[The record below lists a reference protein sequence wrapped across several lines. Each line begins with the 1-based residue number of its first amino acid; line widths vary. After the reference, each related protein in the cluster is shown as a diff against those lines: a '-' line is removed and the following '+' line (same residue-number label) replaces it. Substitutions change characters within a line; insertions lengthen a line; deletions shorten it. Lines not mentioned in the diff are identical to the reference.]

1 MRLPRAIRLATLAAF
16 LLGGLSIPVHTSWA
30 EGPKIYKT
38 GIPDQDKVFGEVRNI
53 NGVLEAAEKRMDA
66 LERQVSEPLGLPDGT
81 VLADSVYAIR
91 KVSNG
96 GVSTMNAGGRTI
108 LLVGGDAPQ
117 SAKDA
122 ATALNEGTQ
131 ELETIAADIQ
141 KYPARLEVLTEKA
154 SAMEP
159 DAATLE
165 ANGMSADGL
174 KEAKNKYTNNFM
186 LTKYTGERA
195 TAVSKRASQLLKA
208 LEEGMARPLEVAPE
222 PTPAPTPAP
231 VAVAEPEPAPAPAP
245 APKVVQPAPKPGK
258 SVPTVEETITKAWK
272 QFENAEV
279 DEAVALLQSADLL
292 LPKQTRPVRRQDLI
306 ELFQLRALV
315 NIVQGNATAAAWSAT
330 QALVIHPNSV
340 PESRFGPAYGK
351 LHKMLQ
357 KADLVQK
364 VDVRVEGDGR
374 AYLSGIEVTRGA
386 TIQLGQ
392 GQHLL
397 QVEQPDGSW
406 KGTVVNVSDG
416 FVVEF

>member
-1 MRLPRAIRLATLAAF
+1 MRLSIAVLAL
-16 LLGGLSIPVHTSWA
+16 LLGGPMVALQPAFADT
-30 EGPKIYKT
+30 PKIYEI

-81 VLADSVYAIR
+81 VLADSVYEIR
-91 KVSNG
+91 KVSGG

-141 KYPARLEVLTEKA
+141 KYPARLDALTDKA
-154 SAMEP
+154 EGMEP

-165 ANGMSADGL
+165 ANGMSADDL
-174 KEAKNKYTNNFM
+174 KDVKNKYTNNFM
-186 LTKYTGERA
+186 LTKHTGQRS
-195 TAVSKRASQLLKA
+195 TAVSKRATQLLKA
-208 LEEGMARPLEVAPE
+208 LEEGMARPLDSAPAPAPE
-222 PTPAPTPAP
+222 P
-231 VAVAEPEPAPAPAP
+231 VASVEPAPAPAP
-245 APKVVQPAPKPGK
+245 VVKPRPKPK
-258 SVPTVEETITKAWK
+258 PKPRPAQNVPTVEATIAKAWK
-272 QFENAEV
+272 QFKNAEV
-279 DEAVALLQSADLL
+279 DEAVELLQSADLL

-306 ELFQLRALV
+306 ELFQLRSLV

-330 QALVIHPNSV
+330 QALVIHPNAV
-340 PESRFGPAYGK
+340 PDSRFGPAYAK

-364 VDVRVEGDGR
+364 VDVSVEGDGR

-397 QVEQPDGSW
+397 QVEQDDGSW
-406 KGTVVNVSDG
+406 KGTVVFVRDG

>member
-1 MRLPRAIRLATLAAF
+1 MRFPQVLRIATVAML
-16 LLGGLSIPVHTSWA
+16 LLGSVTASAPALAQT
-30 EGPKIYKT
+30 PKIYKT

-66 LERQVSEPLGLPDGT
+66 LERQVSEPLGLSDGT
-81 VLADSVYAIR
+81 VLADSVYEIR
-91 KVSNG
+91 RVSKG

-141 KYPARLEVLTEKA
+141 KYPARLDALTQQA
-154 SAMEP
+154 SGMEP

-165 ANGMSADGL
+165 ANGMSTDEL
-174 KEAKNKYTNNFM
+174 KDAKNKYTNNFM
-186 LTKYTGERA
+186 LTKHTGQRA
-195 TAVSKRASQLLKA
+195 TAVSKRATQLLKA
-208 LEEGMARPLEVAPE
+208 LEEGMARPLEAAA
-222 PTPAPTPAP
+222 PAPAPAP
-231 VAVAEPEPAPAPAP
+231 VAVAEPAPDPAPAPT
-245 APKVVQPAPKPGK
+245 PKPAARPK
-258 SVPTVEETITKAWK
+258 QKVPTVQATITQAWK

-279 DEAVALLQSADLL
+279 DAAVDLLQSADLL
-292 LPKQTRPVRRQDLI
+292 LPKQTNPVPRQDLI

-315 NIVQGNATAAAWSAT
+315 NIVEGNATAAAWSAT
-330 QALVIHPNSV
+330 QALVIHPNAV
-340 PESRFGPAYGK
+340 PESRFGPAYAK
-351 LHKMLQ
+351 LHKALQ
-357 KADLVQK
+357 KASLVQK

-397 QVEQPDGSW
+397 QVEQSDGSW
-406 KGTVVNVSDG
+406 KGSVVNVADG
-416 FVVEF
+416 FIVEF